1 MFCVSLHYINQTT
14 EPRIQRSQL
23 QNIWNYVARNFNFLN
38 DKTQPNIT
46 PKICSQLGNTTYESV
61 LFYAIQT

>member
-23 QNIWNYVARNFNFLN
+23 QNFRNHEARNFNYLN
-38 DKTQPNIT
+38 NKTQPNIT
-46 PKICSQLGNTTYESV
+46 PKICSQLGNTTYEGV
-61 LFYAIQT
+61 VFYAIQT